1 MKSQSTDVGATTPR
15 EHTKSSGM
23 GIEEDILCW
32 FKLGDERD
40 RRGTAVKAGAA
51 TLTEDVLEA
60 DAAGTMS
67 DLRRDGGMCG

>member
-1 MKSQSTDVGATTPR
+1 
-15 EHTKSSGM
+15 M

-32 FKLGDERD
+32 FKLGDGRD
-40 RRGTAVKAGAA
+40 RRGATAVKAGAA
-51 TLTEDVLEA
+51 MTLTEDVLEA